1 MQHTNAHAR
10 KTRIFYICY
19 IYLYIPTLVPKIP
32 LSNKTLCPDEFTG
45 EFYKIF
51 SEKEKKILSQ
61 TQDKKKGQIFPNC
74 FYMSSRLLIPVPA
87 KIQYEKKMGS
97 KPHFNMCKILSKY

>member
-1 MQHTNAHAR
+1 MQHTKAHAR

-51 SEKEKKILSQ
+51 SEKEKKNSI
-61 TQDKKKGQIFPNC
+61 TN
-74 FYMSSRLLIPVPA
+74 SR
-87 KIQYEKKMGS
+87 
-97 KPHFNMCKILSKY
+97 